1 MAPGFAQGDHVDFT
15 APRSYDSPAAPTHPE
30 DTMKLRAFG
39 LRVVIASLVV
49 IAAAGWLIGPRGG
62 NAQSNVG
69 AAMAAALK
77 DAEVVD
83 LTVLISEQLPAHWPT
98 HAPFQRWTFNW
109 FKPVKGAYGDNLNQ
123 SVFPYYGQRFVI
135 DEHTG
140 TQLDC
145 PAHFIPPEGSGMPFE
160 GPMGKMTCDKMNPA
174 QWMGPAAVI
183 DVRAILDQAPNGKS
197 PIITPQMV
205 RDWESKNGALRQGE
219 IVLFHSGYSD
229 KYYKPFPDGNRLAFE
244 PLVLQTKPGWP
255 APAPETVEYLH
266 SKGIKHIGSDGPSM
280 GPVEAGQGTHVAGLK
295 HGMTWDELLTNVGKL
310 PVRGAFYIALPTK
323 IVDGSGATTRAVAL
337 KSRGQKGIAE

>member
-1 MAPGFAQGDHVDFT
+1 MN
-15 APRSYDSPAAPTHPE
+15 
-30 DTMKLRAFG
+30 LRAIG
-39 LRVVIASLVV
+39 TRIVVASLVV
-49 IAAAGWLIGPRGG
+49 IAAASWLVGPRAGT
-62 NAQSNVG
+62 AQTGAG
-69 AAMAAALK
+69 AAIAAAMR

-109 FKPVKGAYGDNLNQ
+109 FKPVKGAYGDNLAQ
-123 SVFPYYGQRFVI
+123 SVFPYYGQRYVI

-145 PAHFIPPEGSGMPFE
+145 PAHFIPPEGSGMPFAS
-160 GPMGKMTCDKMNPA
+160 PMGKMTCDKMNPA

-197 PIITPQMV
+197 PIITPQMI
-205 RDWESKNGALRQGE
+205 RDWEAKNGALQPGE
-219 IVLFHSGYSD
+219 VVLFYSGYSD
-229 KYYKPFPDGNRLAFE
+229 KYYKPFPEGNRLAFD
-244 PLVLQTKPGWP
+244 PLVLQNKPGWP
-255 APAPETVEYLH
+255 APSPEAVEYLN
-266 SKGIKHIGSDGPSM
+266 SKSIKHLGSDGPSM

-323 IVDGSGATTRAVAL
+323 IVDGSGATTRAVGI
-337 KSRGQKGIAE
+337 KTKGQTGVGE

>member
-1 MAPGFAQGDHVDFT
+1 MN
-15 APRSYDSPAAPTHPE
+15 
-30 DTMKLRAFG
+30 LRAIG
-39 LRVVIASLVV
+39 TRIVVASLVV
-49 IAAAGWLIGPRGG
+49 IAAASWLVGPRAGT
-62 NAQSNVG
+62 AQTGAG
-69 AAMAAALK
+69 AAIAAAMR

-109 FKPVKGAYGDNLNQ
+109 FKPVKGPYGDNLAQ
-123 SVFPYYGQRFVI
+123 SVFPYYGQRYVI

-145 PAHFIPPEGSGMPFE
+145 PAHFIPPEGSGMPFAS
-160 GPMGKMTCDKMNPA
+160 PMGKMTCDKMNPA

-197 PIITPQMV
+197 PIITPQMI
-205 RDWESKNGALRQGE
+205 RDWEAKHGALQPGE
-219 IVLFHSGYSD
+219 VVLFYSGYSD
-229 KYYKPFPDGNRLAFE
+229 KYYKPFPDGNRLAFD
-244 PLVLQTKPGWP
+244 PLVLQNKPGWP
-255 APAPETVEYLH
+255 APSPEAVEYLH
-266 SKGIKHIGSDGPSM
+266 SKSIKHLGSDGPSM

-323 IVDGSGATTRAVAL
+323 IVDGSGATTRAVGI
-337 KSRGQKGIAE
+337 KTKGQTGVGE

>member
-1 MAPGFAQGDHVDFT
+1 MEELPGLERVRPVKEEHV
-15 APRSYDSPAAPTHPE
+15 
-30 DTMKLRAFG
+30 MKLREIG
-39 LRVVIASLVV
+39 IRVLIASLVV
-49 IAAAGWLIGPRGG
+49 IAAAGWLSGPRSG

-69 AAMAAALK
+69 AAIAAAMK

-145 PAHFIPPEGSGMPFE
+145 PAHFIPPEGSGMPFA

-174 QWMGPAAVI
+174 QWMGP
-183 DVRAILDQAPNGKS
+183 
-197 PIITPQMV
+197 
-205 RDWESKNGALRQGE
+205 
-219 IVLFHSGYSD
+219 
-229 KYYKPFPDGNRLAFE
+229 
-244 PLVLQTKPGWP
+244 
-255 APAPETVEYLH
+255 
-266 SKGIKHIGSDGPSM
+266 GPSSTSARSSTRRRM
-280 GPVEAGQGTHVAGLK
+280 ARARSSPRRWCVT
-295 HGMTWDELLTNVGKL
+295 
-310 PVRGAFYIALPTK
+310 
-323 IVDGSGATTRAVAL
+323 GSRRTGR
-337 KSRGQKGIAE
+337 